1 MLYHF
6 ISFSYCLS
14 YMIENN
20 LKNEPNLEK
29 LLDQAMSLF
38 RQTGLTEL
46 AEKYDK
52 ILKNYKRQKL
62 IR

>member
-1 MLYHF
+1 
-6 ISFSYCLS
+6 
-14 YMIENN
+14 MIEHN

-52 ILKNYKRQKL
+52 ILKNYKRQK
-62 IR
+62 IVR